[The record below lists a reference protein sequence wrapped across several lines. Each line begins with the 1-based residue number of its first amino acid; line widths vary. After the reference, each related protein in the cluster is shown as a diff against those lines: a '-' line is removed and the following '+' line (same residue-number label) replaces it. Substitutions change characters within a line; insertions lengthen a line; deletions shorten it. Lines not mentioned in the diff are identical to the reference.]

1 MVAMEGGKNA
11 MTFKSLFYDFV
22 VSKYYDD
29 EVAEAT
35 ADSRRR
41 CVELLSIESGDI
53 VLDLGCG
60 SGLNQP
66 FIAEAVGAEGRII
79 GLDASSAMLDLAED
93 RAREQ
98 GYRDKLKLIQGDARK
113 MSELISESPDK
124 VMTTLFFSVVPD
136 WQSVFS
142 ASYRLLNAGGRY
154 LVMDTFWEKPN
165 LAARFLITR
174 YAAKAAVPGF
184 KPLEESCEDYY
195 FENFPPDIE
204 PGFYIAVG
212 RKPLEN

>member
-1 MVAMEGGKNA
+1 VVAMEGGKNA

-22 VSKYYDD
+22 VSRYYDD

-35 ADSRRR
+35 ADSRSR

-53 VLDLGCG
+53 VLDLGFG

-66 FIAEAVGAEGRII
+66 FVAEAVGAEGRII
-79 GLDASSAMLDLAED
+79 GLDASSAMLGLAEE
-93 RAREQ
+93 RAREK
-98 GYRDKLKLIQGDARK
+98 GYADRLRLIEGDARK

-124 VMTTLFFSVVPD
+124 VMTTLFFSVVSD

-154 LVMDTFWEKPN
+154 LVMDTFWQKPS
-165 LAARFLITR
+165 LAERFLIMR
-174 YAAKAAVPGF
+174 YTAKAAVPGF
-184 KPLEESCEDYY
+184 KPLEANCEDYY

-204 PGFYIAVG
+204 HGFYIAVG
-212 RKPLEN
+212 RKPFRS

>member
-1 MVAMEGGKNA
+1 MVAIEGGKNA

-22 VSKYYDD
+22 VSRYYDD

-35 ADSRRR
+35 ADSRSR

-66 FIAEAVGAEGRII
+66 FVAEAVGAEGRII
-79 GLDASSAMLDLAED
+79 GLDASSAMLGLAEE
-93 RAREQ
+93 RAREK
-98 GYRDKLKLIQGDARK
+98 GYGDRLRLIEGDARQL
-113 MSELISESPDK
+113 SELISESPDK

-142 ASYRLLNAGGRY
+142 ASYGLLNTGGRY
-154 LVMDTFWEKPN
+154 LVMDTFWQKPSLAEK
-165 LAARFLITR
+165 FLIMR

-184 KPLEESCEDYY
+184 KPLEANCEDYY
-195 FENFPPDIE
+195 FENFPPDID

-212 RKPLEN
+212 RKPFRG

>member
-1 MVAMEGGKNA
+1 
-11 MTFKSLFYDFV
+11 MTLKSMFYDLV
-22 VSKYYDD
+22 VSRYYDD

-35 ADSRRR
+35 ADSRSR

-66 FIAEAVGAEGRII
+66 FVAEAVGAEGRII
-79 GLDASSAMLDLAED
+79 GLDASSAMLGLAEE
-93 RAREQ
+93 RAREK
-98 GYRDKLKLIQGDARK
+98 GYADRLRLIEGDARQL
-113 MSELISESPDK
+113 SELISESPDK

-136 WQSVFS
+136 WQSVFG
-142 ASYRLLNAGGRY
+142 ASFRLLNTGGRY
-154 LVMDTFWEKPN
+154 LVMDTFWQKPSFAEK
-165 LAARFLITR
+165 FLIMR

-184 KPLEESCEDYY
+184 KPLEANCEDYY
-195 FENFPPDIE
+195 FENFPPDID

-212 RKPLEN
+212 RKPFRG